1 MTWVL
6 YNLLLPQVENLEKK
20 FGVGENLF
28 ASAFN
33 GRLQYNR
40 RRHDIDWFLAAREYC
55 VASIKGNKGFTS
67 LNVLQAFGA
76 ANDNIFKQFVIM
88 SVATGGIWFHHFGK
102 GGNVYVSL
110 IFSLPFIVLAG
121 FTGQFADKY
130 SKRNVVL
137 VVKIWEIMLALFCI
151 IALLY
156 GSFATAVFCVF
167 LLGVQSTL
175 FSPTKLGIKPELVE
189 SHQITNANGILG
201 MVSNV
206 AIVLGAAVGGFF
218 SDQYKATYVGRDLVD
233 PRMPPEMV
241 KNLTEKIPVTHEA
254 VTWLLIPGV
263 CMLVLA
269 VVGLWCAT
277 RLPKLSPKN
286 PDIKIRYGFY
296 GFFGINVDMI
306 RQAIGTPLLAVT
318 GAFAVFFIIPG
329 VALLNMTEYGDYLG
343 ISDFKASAQGAFLAI
358 SIGVGGVVVG
368 QLSKQRV
375 RPRFILIGAVGMT
388 LGFTVLAFIPKSYV
402 LTVAMLSISG
412 FFAGFYMIPLQS
424 LLQVF
429 TSEENRGRF
438 IGMNTVTTMIGFVIG
453 NYLLKLGLVTFGWE
467 PPKVYLICAAV
478 GALMFF
484 PLWLRW
490 VPWFERA
497 LASSDEIDAVP
508 LATDDQ

>member
-1 MTWVL
+1 V
-6 YNLLLPQVENLEKK
+6 
-20 FGVGENLF
+20 VGL
-28 ASAFN
+28 
-33 GRLQYNR
+33 
-40 RRHDIDWFLAAREYC
+40 
-55 VASIKGNKGFTS
+55 KGNQGFTS
-67 LNVLQAFGA
+67 LNILQAFGA
-76 ANDNIFKQFVIM
+76 ANDNIFKQFVLM
-88 SVATGGIWFHHFGK
+88 SVVGAGIWHHHFGE
-102 GGNVYVSL
+102 GGTAYVSL

-137 VVKIWEIMLALFCI
+137 VVKIWEIMLALFCL
-151 IALLY
+151 IALFY
-156 GSFATAVFCVF
+156 GSFPMAIFCVL

-175 FSPTKLGIKPELVE
+175 FSPTKLGIIPELVE

-206 AIVLGAAVGGFF
+206 SIVLGAAVGGFF
-218 SDQYKATYVGRDLVD
+218 SDQYKATYIGRNLFD
-233 PRMPPEMV
+233 PQTPTEMV
-241 KNLTEKIPVTHEA
+241 NDLTGKILIKHET

-269 VVGLWCAT
+269 VVGLWCAI

-306 RQAIGTPLLAVT
+306 RQAAGTPLLAVT
-318 GAFAVFFIIPG
+318 GAFAMFFIIPG
-329 VALLNMTEYGDYLG
+329 VALLNMTEYGAHLG
-343 ISDFKASAQGAFLAI
+343 ISDFKASAQGAFLAV

-368 QLSKQRV
+368 QFSKRRV

-388 LGFTVLAFIPKSYV
+388 IGFTALAFIPKSYV
-402 LTVAMLSISG
+402 LTVSMLSVSG

-424 LLQVF
+424 LLQVL
-429 TSEENRGRF
+429 TTEENRGRF
-438 IGMNTVTTMIGFVIG
+438 IGMNTVTTMIGFVLG
-453 NYLLKLGLVTFGWE
+453 NFLLKLGLVTFAWE

-497 LASSDEIDAVP
+497 IAEIDANNCSGME
-508 LATDDQ
+508 Q

>member
-1 MTWVL
+1 M
-6 YNLLLPQVENLEKK
+6 
-20 FGVGENLF
+20 
-28 ASAFN
+28 AS
-33 GRLQYNR
+33 L
-40 RRHDIDWFLAAREYC
+40 
-55 VASIKGNKGFTS
+55 KGNNGFTS

-110 IFSLPFIVLAG
+110 IFSLPFIALAG

-151 IALLY
+151 AALLF
-156 GSFATAVFCVF
+156 GSFVTAIFCVF

-175 FSPTKLGIKPELVE
+175 FSPTKLGIIPELVE
-189 SHQITNANGILG
+189 RHQITNANGILG

-206 AIVLGAAVGGFF
+206 AVVLGAAVGGFF
-218 SDQYKATYVGRDLVD
+218 SDHYKATYVGRDLVD
-233 PRMPPEMV
+233 PQMPPEMLE
-241 KNLTEKIPVTHEA
+241 NLTEKIPVMHEA

-296 GFFGINVDMI
+296 GFFGINIDMI
-306 RQAIGTPLLAVT
+306 RQAAGTPLLAVT
-318 GAFAVFFIIPG
+318 GAFAIFFIIPG
-329 VALLNMTEYGDYLG
+329 IALLNMTEYGDYLG
-343 ISDFKASAQGAFLAI
+343 ISDFKASAQGAFLAV
-358 SIGVGGVVVG
+358 SIGVGGVMVG
-368 QLSKQRV
+368 QLSKRRV

-388 LGFTVLAFIPKSYV
+388 VGFTILAFIPKSYV
-402 LTVAMLSISG
+402 LTVAMLSVSG

-424 LLQVF
+424 LLQVL
-429 TSEENRGRF
+429 TNDENRGRF
-438 IGMNTVTTMIGFVIG
+438 IGMNTVTTMTGFIIG
-453 NYLLKLGLVTFGWE
+453 NFLLKLGLVTFGWD

-497 LASSDEIDAVP
+497 LAAREELDAEP
-508 LATDDQ
+508 PPNTEQ